1 MTETTLTIQNTLGL
15 HARAAAKFVQA
26 AESYDAELT
35 VTKDGQ
41 SVLGT
46 SIMGLLML
54 GATMGTQIHIT
65 GAGTEAAEAL
75 EAIVN
80 LVNAKFHEEG

>member
-1 MTETTLTIQNTLGL
+1 MTETTLTIQNALGL

-54 GATMGTQIHIT
+54 GATMGTQIHI
-65 GAGTEAAEAL
+65 AGVGSEAAEAL